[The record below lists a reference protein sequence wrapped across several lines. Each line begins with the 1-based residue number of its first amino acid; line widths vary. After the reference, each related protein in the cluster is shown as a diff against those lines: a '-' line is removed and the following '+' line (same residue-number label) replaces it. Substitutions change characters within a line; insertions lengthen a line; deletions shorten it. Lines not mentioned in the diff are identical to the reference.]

1 MNVFIIEDEPL
12 ARTKLARMLVDNF
25 DDVNV
30 MGYAGSV
37 TEAVEWLS
45 FSGNKPDIVFMDVEL
60 SDGDCFEIFRQV
72 KLDAGVIMTTAYE
85 NYAVKAFEVNSVD
98 YILKPIE
105 LQSLKR
111 AIERCR
117 TRRSNLDVDML
128 LSGHSHRAE
137 PRKRFIV
144 KFNDSI
150 VPVNVD
156 EIAYFFS
163 AEKNTWI
170 VTSDNQHF
178 ALDQSLDII
187 SEELDPK
194 TFFRISRNC
203 IVSVKAIAGI
213 TKQPGGRLC
222 LSSRPKSSFE
232 MTVSRSRV
240 DDFLHWLEK

>member
-1 MNVFIIEDEPL
+1 MNVFVIEDEPL
-12 ARTKLARMLVDNF
+12 ARTKLTRMLVENF
-25 DDVNV
+25 NDINII
-30 MGYAGSV
+30 GYAGSV
-37 TEAVEWLS
+37 KEAVDWLS
-45 FSGNKPDIVFMDVEL
+45 FSGNKPDILFMDVEL

-72 KLDAGVIMTTAYE
+72 KIEAGVIMTTAYE

-98 YILKPIE
+98 YLLKPIE
-105 LQSLKR
+105 IQPLTR

-117 TRRSNLDVDML
+117 NRRSNIDIDAL
-128 LSGHSHRAE
+128 LGGLNHRTE

-187 SEELDPK
+187 SEELDSEI
-194 TFFRISRNC
+194 FFRISRNC

-213 TKQPGGRLC
+213 TKQSGGRLC
-222 LSSRPKSSFE
+222 LSSRPKSAFE